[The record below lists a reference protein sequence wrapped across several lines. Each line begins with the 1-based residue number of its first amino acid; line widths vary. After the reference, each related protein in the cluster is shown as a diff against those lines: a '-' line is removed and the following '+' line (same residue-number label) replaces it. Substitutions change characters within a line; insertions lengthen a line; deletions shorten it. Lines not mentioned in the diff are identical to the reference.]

1 LDRVAEILDGNA
13 AEAFLKAWAT
23 KDRLAVQVLDAE
35 GHELE
40 RAVDLR
46 EMKPPVSKVL
56 THCGRSPL

>member
-35 GHELE
+35 LE

-56 THCGRSPL
+56 THRGRSLL